1 MRVVP
6 KPATLR
12 ASTRRACAHAVGR
25 KRDTRATARGERPRA
40 TRANEPTESVAAAN
54 TRKA

>member
-6 KPATLR
+6 EPATLR

-25 KRDTRATARGERPRA
+25 KRDTRPPARGERPRA
-40 TRANEPTESVAAAN
+40 TRALEPTESVAASN